1 MLAVGAPDTDSSDNG
16 SADNKENEQE
26 KKFNENENTER
37 YRPTLSQDSLH
48 YKHIATFSPNHART
62 VVVTVDLK
70 TEGDFTQF
78 KLFKKFPETGFFQ
91 RAQQISLRTIEAER
105 VIIQLPVFV
114 EKATKYILNGVRPI
128 TQTLEASLDEHTDFG
143 NAQWNLDVSRSST
156 RLVRVSL
163 LTYDVTQPLI
173 STYFQRTMGHYN
185 TSGTRRLGERTQNC
199 ATRT

>member
-1 MLAVGAPDTDSSDNG
+1 M
-16 SADNKENEQE
+16 
-26 KKFNENENTER
+26 
-37 YRPTLSQDSLH
+37 
-48 YKHIATFSPNHART
+48 
-62 VVVTVDLK
+62 
-70 TEGDFTQF
+70 
-78 KLFKKFPETGFFQ
+78 FKKFPETGFFQ

-173 STYFQRTMGHYN
+173 STYFQVKLFKKQDDGIFRKEQWVTITLQELEDLANEHKTVLRG
-185 TSGTRRLGERTQNC
+185 LKI
-199 ATRT
+199 